1 MGVPS
6 SRVLS
11 ANSLFH
17 FTPSIDNLINILTN
31 EFRPHVCLE
40 DLNVLFKSVP
50 PKEALENAIPM
61 VCFCDI
67 PLSQT
72 GQHLYTYGEY
82 GIGMTKQW
90 GIQNGIAPVL
100 YTYPGSLVQLRL
112 ATMIERILK
121 EGDDSF
127 HRELFELYYDFAC
140 FVKPYAG
147 KLNRGKEGPKTVRF
161 YDEREWRFVP
171 QMATPYR
178 TGIQKAEYLDKR
190 RRLKANQAFAELSRV
205 SFTPND
211 IRYLIVKSEDDIV
224 PLIHEVQRIKVKYS
238 PDEVLRLTSRVNTA
252 EQIRTDF

>member
-1 MGVPS
+1 MSVPS

-17 FTPSIDNLINILTN
+17 FTPSLDNLINILTN

-40 DLNVLFKSVP
+40 DLNVLFKTVAP
-50 PKEALENAIPM
+50 QEALKVAIPM

-72 GQHLYTYGEY
+72 GQHLDTYGEY

-100 YTYPGSLVQLRL
+100 YTYPGSLVQARL
-112 ATMIERILK
+112 ATMIQRILK

-127 HRELFELYYDFAC
+127 HTELFELYYDFAC
-140 FVKPYAG
+140 FVKSYDG
-147 KLNRGKEGPKTVRF
+147 KLNRAGKTRPVRF

-171 QMATPYR
+171 QMEAPYR
-178 TGIQKAEYLDKR
+178 TGIQLAEYLDER
-190 RRLKANQAFAELSRV
+190 RKLKANQTFAERSI

-211 IRYLIVKSEDDIV
+211 IRYLIVKGEDDIL
-224 PLIHEVQRIKVKYS
+224 PLIHEVARIKVKYS
-238 PDEVLRLTSRVNTA
+238 ADEVQLLQSRVNTA